1 MVRRTGPQQ
10 ICSRVSDGATVKLL
24 IRADKRREYHRV
36 ALRKRQESFKSI
48 PPKTLLSLV
57 TKGFQPGWRKLGY
70 LAIKNVDCILKTC
83 STTLVRSAALNL
95 FPSLI
100 VTSCVSQFF
109 CGYHVLPLFDSHMVL
124 MHSVAYE
131 V

>member
-1 MVRRTGPQQ
+1 MVRPT
-10 ICSRVSDGATVKLL
+10 AKLL
-24 IRADKRREYHRV
+24 IRADKRCEYHRV
-36 ALRKRQESFKSI
+36 ALHKRQESFKSI
-48 PPKTLLSLV
+48 PPKILLSLV
-57 TKGFQPGWRKLGY
+57 TKGFPPVWRKLDY
-70 LAIKNVDCILKTC
+70 LVIKNVDCVLKTG

-100 VTSCVSQFF
+100 VASCFSQFF

-124 MHSVAYE
+124 MHSVAFE